1 MAYRLAR
8 PALRGISSRPR
19 GSKQATD
26 RQSGGVLN
34 IEEKLIAV
42 GTHPSPRSAAILNAT
57 PSPKK
62 KEKTIPSLPAV
73 FASAKRGEKRE
84 GET

>member
-1 MAYRLAR
+1 MKLAYRLVR
-8 PALRGISSRPR
+8 PALREFSSRPR

-42 GTHPSPRSAAILNAT
+42 GDAPSPRSAALFNAT
-57 PSPKK
+57 
-62 KEKTIPSLPAV
+62 LPAPPPR
-73 FASAKRGEKRE
+73 KRKKVSPGRDEGVRRE
-84 GET
+84 TGR